1 MRLTHRRPLPL
12 PLSLCSSRSSA
23 AMPRSLS
30 PSSANNGV
38 VSDSFASDMPET
50 ALVVRRSL
58 ALFVFLAALFFV
70 YNSVISFRFL
80 LYSSSSTPSFL
91 LSSSSSLSVVF
102 PTDDEISLRANEEY
116 SLERVLKNAATED
129 KTVIITTLNEAW
141 ASPDSII
148 DLFLESFR
156 LGQRTRRLL
165 NHVVIVALDIKAFRR
180 CLVLHPHCYALVT
193 EGTDFSK
200 EAYFMTPD
208 YLKMMWRRIDF
219 LRSVLE
225 MGYNFVFTDAD
236 IMWFRDPFAHFSPD
250 ADFQIACDHFSGDP
264 FDIDNRANGG
274 FNYVKSNNRSIEFYK
289 FWHSSQEKYPG
300 YHDQDV
306 FNFIKHNPYASEI
319 GLKMRFLDTAY
330 FGGFCEPSK
339 DLNHVCTMHANCC
352 YGMNS
357 KLHDLKIMLQDW
369 RLFMSLPP
377 SLQQSQAYSWR
388 VPKNCSLSS
397 FHLVNTTQESTEQ
410 ENAN

>member
-225 MGYNFVFTDAD
+225 MGYNFVFT
-236 IMWFRDPFAHFSPD
+236 
-250 ADFQIACDHFSGDP
+250 
-264 FDIDNRANGG
+264 
-274 FNYVKSNNRSIEFYK
+274 
-289 FWHSSQEKYPG
+289 EKYPG